1 MLRIVL
7 PSVGIATPGSDPV
20 STVGNIRIPI
30 EVIIDVNVDVVV
42 SPSGPPAPTTTPSCT
57 HCYTDAE

>member
-7 PSVGIATPGSDPV
+7 PIGITTPGSGTV

-30 EVIIDVNVDVVV
+30 EVVIDVNVDVVI
-42 SPSGPPAPTTTPSCT
+42 SPTNPAPTTTPRCT